1 MITVTL
7 TKPRHVAAANA
18 AYAATIPVQPE
29 AGDPIPAPY
38 ASVIAYVQALL
49 TGWAESWAD
58 STGVDRIGVFE
69 FVQRFETVEFGAA
82 QTLALTD
89 PIAESILANLRAVQ
103 HVRLGSDAAI
113 QGIGYLVS
121 AGVLTSERAAVVLH
135 Y

>member
-1 MITVTL
+1 MTITVTL
-7 TKPRHVAAANA
+7 TNARHIAAANA
-18 AYAATIPVQPE
+18 AYAATIPGN
-29 AGDPIPAPY
+29 GDPAPH
-38 ASVIAYVQALL
+38 ASAVAYVQTRLNQMAD
-49 TGWAESWAD
+49 SWAD

-69 FVQRFETVEFGAA
+69 FVQRFTTAEFGAA

-103 HVRLGSDAAI
+103 YVRLGSDAAV